1 MIDCPSGG
9 VFPNAPRE
17 RTLKVNDTILY
28 VDDDPNILAA
38 CRRSLGRKLNLTTA
52 QSGAEG
58 LEIIRKSAPFAVVL
72 ADMRMPEM
80 DGIEFLCQVRKLS
93 PDTVGMMLT
102 GNSDQ
107 ETAKGAV
114 NRGRV
119 FRFLTKPCDQNVL
132 RDALLAG
139 ISQYRLITAEKELLQ
154 KTLTGSIKALAEVLG
169 LVNPKAFARGSR
181 IKPIVKALVARLDLD
196 QPWQY
201 EIAAMLSQLGCI
213 VLPPE
218 TIDKVFSKRELT
230 EQEEEMFASHPHH
243 GRKLLEHIPRLEQ
256 CAQIIEHQLTRYDAW
271 DTAQMGQSDSAIA
284 LGAQI
289 LLAST
294 DFDAHLS
301 DGLGRLVAIKKMRE
315 RKGVY
320 NPDLLDILE
329 NAPIPGV
336 DDVLRGAIKNLNVSE
351 LNVGMFA
358 VEDILTAS
366 GTLLVPKGSEI
377 TPPLLARLRNFV
389 HGVGIAE
396 PIRVLVPQPPAASA
410 A

>member
-1 MIDCPSGG
+1 MEDKKWILFVDDEQNVLDGLRRMLG
-9 VFPNAPRE
+9 
-17 RTLKVNDTILY
+17 RTL
-28 VDDDPNILAA
+28 NI
-38 CRRSLGRKLNLTTA
+38 TTA

-58 LEIIRKSAPFAVVL
+58 LEIIRTSGPFAVVL

-107 ETAKGAV
+107 ETAKNAV
-114 NRGRV
+114 NRSRV
-119 FRFLTKPCDQNVL
+119 FRFLTKPCAPDVL

-139 ISQYRLITAEKELLQ
+139 ISQHRLITAEKELLH
-154 KTLTGSIKALAEVLG
+154 KTLTGSIKALADVLG
-169 LVNPKAFARGSR
+169 LVNPKAFARGGR
-181 IKPIVKALVARLDLD
+181 IKPIVKVLVARMDLD

-218 TIDKVFSKRELT
+218 TIDKVFSRRTLT
-230 EQEEEMFASHPHH
+230 AREEEMFASHPHH

-256 CAQIIEHQLTRYDAW
+256 CAQIIEHQLTHYDAW
-271 DTAQMGQSDSAIA
+271 DSAQMGRADSAVA

-289 LLAST
+289 LLAAT
-294 DFDAHLS
+294 DFDAQLS
-301 DGLGRLVAIKKMRE
+301 EGRGRQVAVTKMRE
-315 RKGVY
+315 TKGVY

-329 NAPIPGV
+329 KAPIPGI
-336 DDVLRGAIKNLNVSE
+336 DDVLNGSVKNLNVSE

-358 VEDILTAS
+358 IEDILTTA

-377 TPPLLARLRNFV
+377 TQPLLARLRNFV

-396 PIRVLVPQPPAASA
+396 PIEVLVPHPPAASA